1 MVGRDFTE
9 LSSFSSAKSV
19 KNEPVSF
26 FGMNST
32 PMIYSEDPCPS
43 RHAEGSDI
51 QGLKQFFHCVF
62 HVSEEVLRKLSLFWL
77 LAHCSEC
84 CSCRLEIFFSRFSD
98 SCAAV

>member
-9 LSSFSSAKSV
+9 LSSFSYAKSV

-51 QGLKQFFHCVF
+51 QGLK
-62 HVSEEVLRKLSLFWL
+62 
-77 LAHCSEC
+77 
-84 CSCRLEIFFSRFSD
+84 
-98 SCAAV
+98 